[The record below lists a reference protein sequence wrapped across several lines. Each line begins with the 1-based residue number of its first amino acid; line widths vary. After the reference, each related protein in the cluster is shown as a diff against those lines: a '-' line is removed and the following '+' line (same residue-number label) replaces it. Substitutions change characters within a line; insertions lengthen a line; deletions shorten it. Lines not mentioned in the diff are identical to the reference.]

1 MADQAF
7 VFMGGTFDP
16 VHVGHLRTAL
26 ELKHLLDV
34 NEVRLIPS
42 KVPVHREEPNCSSE
56 QRLAMLKLAV
66 ADEPALVA
74 DAREILSTQPSYTLL
89 TLQGIRNE
97 IGDEQPIC
105 MVMGMDAYL
114 SLPSWHKWE
123 RFLDLCHLV
132 VVTRPGYAMPES
144 SPMYTYTLQNRVS
157 CSSELFQTAAGKVL
171 LQELTPLAISATQIR
186 QEIARGFSP
195 RYLLPDGVWQYIQ
208 ENNLYG
214 LTN

>member
-16 VHVGHLRTAL
+16 IHLGHLRTAL
-26 ELKHLLDV
+26 ELKQFLDV
-34 NEVRLIPS
+34 EKVRLIPS
-42 KVPVHREEPNCSSE
+42 KVPVHREEPNCSSD
-56 QRLAMLKLAV
+56 QRLAMLELAV
-66 ADEPALVA
+66 ANEPALMA
-74 DAREILSTQPSYTLL
+74 DTREILSTQPSYTLL
-89 TLQGIRNE
+89 TLQSIRDE
-97 IGDEQPIC
+97 LGDDPSLC

-114 SLPSWHKWE
+114 SLPSWHQWE

-132 VVTRPGYAMPES
+132 VVTRPGYEMPES
-144 SPMYTYTLQNRVS
+144 SPMYAYTLQNRVA
-157 CSSELFQTAAGKVL
+157 CASELFQVAAGKVL

-186 QEIARGFSP
+186 QEIARGYSP
-195 RYLLPDGVWQYIQ
+195 RYLLPDEVWQYIQ